1 MPPLARDF
9 FHLELFAS
17 QIYFFE
23 LDNQLG
29 SLNNNNNNNNLF
41 LMSHPSKTPNW
52 CMGPCN
58 DLAMKVYKVVHILP
72 PSRFKP
78 MTSYEEIHVLNH

>member
-23 LDNQLG
+23 LENQLG

-41 LMSHPSKTPNW
+41 LRSQPSKTPNW

-58 DLAMKVYKVVHILP
+58 DLAVKVYKVVHILP